1 MMPGAPVYEKVE
13 LLVKEGENVINVT
26 HENSGM
32 VITGNHIL
40 IITETD
46 EGTKGKVYAMEEVD
60 GYQLSK
66 LTAPTPEEF
75 LHG

>member
-1 MMPGAPVYEKVE
+1 MIPGAPVYEKVE
-13 LLVKEGENVINVT
+13 LLVKEGGNVINVT

-46 EGTKGKVYAMEEVD
+46 EGTKGKVYPMEEID

-66 LTAPTPEEF
+66 LTTPTHEEII
-75 LHG
+75 HG